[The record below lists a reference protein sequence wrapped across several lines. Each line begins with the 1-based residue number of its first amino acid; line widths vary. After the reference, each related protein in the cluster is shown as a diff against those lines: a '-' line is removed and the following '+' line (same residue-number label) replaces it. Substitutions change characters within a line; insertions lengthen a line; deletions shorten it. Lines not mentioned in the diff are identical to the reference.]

1 MPSLATS
8 FLTTSALSSPLT
20 NRDRTCCRRAH
31 SPDRSACSRAAAH
44 DLYVLTSLL
53 LRDKT
58 LPRSSGEG
66 PMSTIVHYECRNLDH
81 LRAGSRRG
89 NGGLVIH
96 HGSVGYCDGLH
107 VDGAH
112 RARGGAQTS
121 GSRPRSSPVVL
132 SAPELAERVGLIRA
146 TKKGHS
152 TEGSTIWQGVSAS
165 ASTRRRG
172 SRVDPAS
179 SDVRTGVDSAPT
191 RPAPGAASLRT
202 SGSKPRTPRRKG

>member
-8 FLTTSALSSPLT
+8 LLTTSALSSPLT
-20 NRDRTCCRRAH
+20 DRDRTCCRPAH

-112 RARGGAQTS
+112 RWVATGGV
-121 GSRPRSSPVVL
+121 P
-132 SAPELAERVGLIRA
+132 
-146 TKKGHS
+146 
-152 TEGSTIWQGVSAS
+152 TEFLVE
-165 ASTRRRG
+165 
-172 SRVDPAS
+172 
-179 SDVRTGVDSAPT
+179 SAPT
-191 RPAPGAASLRT
+191 IDTGTYRT
-202 SGSKPRTPRRKG
+202 SDGALVHIRTSPTGQMAGDADDPRRKRA